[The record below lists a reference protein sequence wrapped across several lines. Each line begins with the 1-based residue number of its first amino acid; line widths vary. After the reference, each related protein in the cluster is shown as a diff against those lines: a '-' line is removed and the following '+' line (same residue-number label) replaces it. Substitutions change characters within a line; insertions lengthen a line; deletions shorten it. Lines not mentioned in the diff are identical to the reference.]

1 MSPIRERHTLRRLSA
16 SASTELAYRA
26 RTPRHRGCQQPRTMP
41 AIWHVAMHDRSRMP
55 ELQPDL
61 ETETVHAV
69 ERMTMHAAEVTLF
82 GNSGW
87 VPAAAGYAWQRAW
100 HGDLTRSLVTGRW

>member
-1 MSPIRERHTLRRLSA
+1 MS
-16 SASTELAYRA
+16 
-26 RTPRHRGCQQPRTMP
+26 
-41 AIWHVAMHDRSRMP
+41 AIWPVAMHDRSRMP

-82 GNSGW
+82 GRVGRRS
-87 VPAAAGYAWQRAW
+87 VSYAP
-100 HGDLTRSLVTGRW
+100 HRSLFRAQQRWPLQQPGCCP